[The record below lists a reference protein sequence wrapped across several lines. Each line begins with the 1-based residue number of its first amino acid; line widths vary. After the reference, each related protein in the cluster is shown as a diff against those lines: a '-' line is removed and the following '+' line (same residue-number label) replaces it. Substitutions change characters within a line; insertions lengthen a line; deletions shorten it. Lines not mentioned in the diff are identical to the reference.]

1 MATQISNK
9 KQIDNWM
16 EEMIYIEEHLY
27 KISLPNHKYSIS
39 CLSCSWEISYYE
51 ASKYLIVDNNND
63 ISCPN
68 CKEGRIRLKSQ
79 ISKRF

>member
-1 MATQISNK
+1 MVTQILNK
-9 KQIDNWM
+9 TQIDDWI
-16 EEMIYIEEHLY
+16 EEMIYVEEHLH
-27 KISLPNHKYSIS
+27 KISLPYHKYFIS

-51 ASKYLIVDNNND
+51 ASKYLITDND

-68 CKEGRIRLKSQ
+68 CKEGKIRLKSQ

>member
-1 MATQISNK
+1 MVTQISNK
-9 KQIDNWM
+9 TQIDDWI
-16 EEMIYIEEHLY
+16 EEMIYVEEHLH
-27 KISLPNHKYSIS
+27 KISLPYHKYFIS

-51 ASKYLIVDNNND
+51 ASKYLIADND

-68 CKEGRIRLKSQ
+68 CKEGKIRLKSQ

>member
-1 MATQISNK
+1 MVTQILNK
-9 KQIDNWM
+9 TQIDDWI
-16 EEMIYIEEHLY
+16 EEMIYVEEHLH
-27 KISLPNHKYSIS
+27 KISLPYHKYFIS

-51 ASKYLIVDNNND
+51 ASKYLIIDND

-68 CKEGRIRLKSQ
+68 CKEGKIRLKSQ